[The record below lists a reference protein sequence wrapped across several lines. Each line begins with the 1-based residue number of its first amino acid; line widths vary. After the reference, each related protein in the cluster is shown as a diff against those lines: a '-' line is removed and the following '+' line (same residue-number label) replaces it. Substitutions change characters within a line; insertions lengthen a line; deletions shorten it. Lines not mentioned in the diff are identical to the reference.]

1 MTTRFNTSFLHS
13 FPVNRTRFC
22 KKQLGISLC
31 LWLLWSSA
39 IAQESKPAT
48 AEDEFYRMV
57 TLPIPKEVPLEV
69 GGLTTVPGGRLAA
82 STRQGDIW
90 LIENPYMRNE
100 GAPFFKRFAQG
111 LHEPLGLAYHN
122 QSFYLTQRSELTRIR
137 DTNGDDRADDYEM
150 IYSWPLSGNYHEY
163 SYGPV
168 ILPNNDMLI
177 TLNLAWIG
185 YGASLTKWH
194 GWMLKV
200 TPDGKMTPVATGMR
214 SPAGFNVLPD
224 GSIFYAENQGDWVG
238 SGRMTHV
245 ESGDF
250 VGNPQGLRWA
260 GEPGSP
266 VKLRMEDVPSTGKP
280 MYEVAKTVKGLKIP
294 AIWFPQGILGIS
306 TSAILADTTAGA
318 FGPFTGQLLVGDQ
331 GQSKIMRICL
341 EKINGQYQGAAFP
354 FREGFESGILRMV
367 WGEDGSLFVGM
378 TSRGWASTGKEMY
391 GLQRLVWT
399 GKMPFEIKTMKARP
413 DGFELEFTQPVDK
426 ATASDAASYS
436 LASFNYMYRQE
447 YGSPV
452 IENQPCTIK
461 GIAVAEDGL
470 SARLV
475 VEGLREGYIHELK
488 AEGVRNRNQT
498 PLLHAVGYYT
508 LNHIPEGDKLVL
520 KESQL
525 AKSSHAGHAAMM
537 SAGTKKPGAKTP
549 AGGKLT
555 QPKRVTTLPAAWT
568 AGPEQAITIATKPGL
583 KFDQSQLTVK
593 AGSKIKLTFNNNDDM
608 LHNFVVTL
616 PGEALSVGE
625 MAIKLGLNGA
635 KMSYI
640 PNTPKVLFHTAQLQP
655 QASETIYFIAPSTP
669 GDYMFVC
676 TFPGHYMNM
685 QGTLKVVQK

>member
-1 MTTRFNTSFLHS
+1 MKSISVFSRVSVPVRACRWAFL
-13 FPVNRTRFC
+13 
-22 KKQLGISLC
+22 G
-31 LWLLWSSA
+31 LLA
-39 IAQESKPAT
+39 CTGAMAQQNKT
-48 AEDEFYRMV
+48 ADTEADYYRII
-57 TLPIPKEVPLEV
+57 TLPIPKDVPLEV

-82 STRQGDIW
+82 STRKGDVW

-122 QSFYLTQRSELTRIR
+122 NSFYLTQRSELTRLR
-137 DTNGDDRADDYEM
+137 DTNGDDVADEYEV

-185 YGASLTKWH
+185 YGASLSKWH

-200 TPDGKMTPVATGMR
+200 SPDGKMTPIATGMR
-214 SPAGFNVLPD
+214 SPAGFNTLPD

-245 ESGDF
+245 ETGDF
-250 VGNPQGLRWA
+250 VGNPQGLKWA

-266 VKLRMEDVPSTGKP
+266 VKLRIEDVPSTGKP
-280 MYEVAKTVKGLKIP
+280 MYEVAKTVKGLKLP

-306 TSAILADTTAGA
+306 TSGILIDTTAGA
-318 FGPFTGQLLVGDQ
+318 FGPFAGQMLVGDQ
-331 GQSKIMRICL
+331 GQSKIMRIYL
-341 EKINGQYQGAAFP
+341 EKVKGQYQGAAFP

-367 WGEDGSLFVGM
+367 WGDDGSMFVGM
-378 TSRGWASTGKEMY
+378 TSRGWASTGKELY

-399 GKMPFEIKTMKARP
+399 GKTPFEIKTMKARP

-426 ATASDAASYS
+426 ATAGDAASYS
-436 LASFNYMYRQE
+436 LTSFNYMYRRE

-452 IENQPCTIK
+452 IDNQPCTIK

-475 VEGLREGYIHELK
+475 VDGIREGYIHELK
-488 AEGVRNRNQT
+488 AEGVRNENKL

-508 LNHIPEGDKLVL
+508 LNNLPEGDKLAL

-525 AKSSHAGHAAMM
+525 AKSPHAGHAAMM
-537 SAGTKKPGAKTP
+537 GKPTTTKTTGAKTTTTP
-549 AGGKLT
+549 ATTKPAN
-555 QPKRVTTLPAAWT
+555 QPKRVTAQPASWT
-568 AGPEQAITIATKPGL
+568 SGPDQTITIGTKPGL
-583 KFDQSQLTVK
+583 KFDQSTITVK
-593 AGSKIKLTFNNNDDM
+593 AGSRIKLTFSNNDDM

-635 KMSYI
+635 KMDYI

-655 QASETIYFIAPSTP
+655 LSSETIYFTAPEKP
-669 GDYMFVC
+669 GDYMYVC

-685 QGTLKVVQK
+685 QGTFKVVAK

>member
-1 MTTRFNTSFLHS
+1 MFL
-13 FPVNRTRFC
+13 
-22 KKQLGISLC
+22 LC
-31 LWLLWSSA
+31 CVGSVM
-39 IAQESKPAT
+39 AQELKT
-48 AEDEFYRMV
+48 AESEADYYQMV
-57 TLPIPKEVPLEV
+57 TLPIPKDVPLEV
-69 GGLTTVPGGRLAA
+69 GGLTTMPDGRLAA

-90 LIENPYMRNE
+90 LIENPYMRNQ
-100 GAPFFKRFAQG
+100 GVPYFKRFAQG

-122 QSFYLTQRSELTRIR
+122 RSFYLTQRSELTRIR
-137 DTNGDDRADDYEM
+137 DTNGDDRADDYEV

-185 YGASLTKWH
+185 RGASLSKWH

-245 ESGDF
+245 EVGDF
-250 VGNPQGLRWA
+250 VGNPEGLKWA
-260 GEPGSP
+260 DDPSSP
-266 VKLRMEDVPSTGKP
+266 VKLRFSDIPSTGKP
-280 MYEVAKTVKGLKIP
+280 MYEVAKTIKGLKLP

-306 TSAILADTTAGA
+306 TSGILIDTTAGA
-318 FGPFTGQLLVGDQ
+318 FGPFTGQMLVGDQ
-331 GQSKIMRICL
+331 GQSKIMRIYL
-341 EKINGQYQGAAFP
+341 EKVKGQYQGAAFP
-354 FREGFESGILRMV
+354 FREGFQSGILRMV
-367 WGEDGSLFVGM
+367 WGEDGSMFVGM
-378 TSRGWASTGKEMY
+378 TSRGWAATGKDLY
-391 GLQRLVWT
+391 GIQRLVWT
-399 GKMPFEIKTMKARP
+399 GKTPFEIKTMQARP

-426 ATASDAASYS
+426 VTAGDANSYGIT
-436 LASFNYMYRQE
+436 SFNYMYRKE

-461 GIAVAEDGL
+461 GIAVADDGL
-470 SARLV
+470 SVRIV
-475 VEGLREGYIHELK
+475 VDGLREGYIHELK
-488 AEGVRNRNQT
+488 AEGVRSQNKA
-498 PLLHAVGYYT
+498 PLLHSVGYYT
-508 LNHIPEGDKLVL
+508 LNNLPEGEKLVL

-525 AKSSHAGHAAMM
+525 AKSPHAGHAAMM
-537 SAGTKKPGAKTP
+537 GSAATTSKTTATKTTAAPTA
-549 AGGKLT
+549 
-555 QPKRVTTLPAAWT
+555 KRVTKQPASWT
-568 AGPEQAITIATKPGL
+568 NGPDQTITIGTKPGL
-583 KFDQSQLTVK
+583 KFDLSQITVK

-635 KMSYI
+635 KMNYI
-640 PNTPKVLFHTAQLQP
+640 PSTPKVLYHTAQLQP
-655 QASETIYFIAPSTP
+655 QTSETIYFVAPEKP
-669 GDYMFVC
+669 GEYMYVC

-685 QGTLKVVQK
+685 QGTFKVIPK

>member
-1 MTTRFNTSFLHS
+1 MKSNSVLSF
-13 FPVNRTRFC
+13 
-22 KKQLGISLC
+22 
-31 LWLLWSSA
+31 WSSA
-39 IAQESKPAT
+39 RSRAFQWGLASLLVSGVAAAQQNKAADTES
-48 AEDEFYRMV
+48 EYYQMI
-57 TLPIPKEVPLEV
+57 TLPIPSDVPLEV
-69 GGLTTVPGGRLAA
+69 GGLTTLPGGRLAA
-82 STRQGDIW
+82 STRKGDIW

-100 GAPFFKRFAQG
+100 GVPFFKRFAQG

-122 QSFYLTQRSELTRIR
+122 HSFYLTQRSELTRIR
-137 DTNGDDRADDYEM
+137 DTNGDDVADDYEV

-163 SYGPV
+163 SYGPL

-185 YGASLTKWH
+185 YGASLSKWH

-200 TPDGKMTPVATGMR
+200 SPDGKMTPIATGMR
-214 SPAGFNVLPD
+214 SPAGFNTLPD

-245 ESGDF
+245 EVGDF
-250 VGNPQGLRWA
+250 VGNPQGLKWA

-280 MYEVAKTVKGLKIP
+280 MYEVAKTVKGLKLP

-306 TSAILADTTAGA
+306 TSGILVDTTAGA
-318 FGPFTGQLLVGDQ
+318 FGPFAGQMLVGDQ
-331 GQSKIMRICL
+331 GQSKIMRIAL
-341 EKINGQYQGAAFP
+341 EKVKGQYQGVAFP

-367 WGEDGSLFVGM
+367 WGDDGSMFVGM
-378 TSRGWASTGKEMY
+378 TSRGWASTGKELY

-399 GKMPFEIKTMKARP
+399 GKTPFEIKTMKARP

-426 ATASDAASYS
+426 ATAGDAASY
-436 LASFNYMYRQE
+436 AITGFNYMYRKE

-452 IENQPCTIK
+452 IDNQPCTIK

-475 VEGLREGYIHELK
+475 VDGLREGYIHELK
-488 AEGVRNRNQT
+488 AEGVLNADKN
-498 PLLHAVGYYT
+498 PLLHSVGYYT
-508 LNHIPEGDKLVL
+508 LNNLPDGDKLVL

-525 AKSSHAGHAAMM
+525 AKSPHAGHAAMM
-537 SAGTKKPGAKTP
+537 SKTP
-549 AGGKLT
+549 ATKTTGTKT
-555 QPKRVTTLPAAWT
+555 TSATTKSANQPKRVTAQPASWT
-568 AGPEQAITIATKPGL
+568 GGPDQTITVGTKPGL
-583 KFDQSQLTVK
+583 KFDQSTITVK
-593 AGSKIKLTFNNNDDM
+593 AGSKIKLTFFNNDDM

-616 PGEALSVGE
+616 PDEALSVGE

-635 KMSYI
+635 KMDYI
-640 PNTPKVLFHTAQLQP
+640 PATPKVLYHTAQLQP
-655 QASETIYFIAPSTP
+655 HASETIYFTAPDKP
-669 GDYMFVC
+669 GDYMYVC

-685 QGTLKVVQK
+685 QGTFKVVAN